1 MGAELR
7 GELLDCHLV
16 VAGPGN
22 IPGPDR
28 TPRAEPATLQQAPDH
43 RRVEGLLLGWFP
55 ALDVQ
60 AIRNVLC
67 GGIPPT
73 HLGDARDQTVEL
85 LQLFEAPD
93 RAVRVSG
100 HDAESMQNCGV
111 ITPLLLLPCGHHW
124 RAGSPDSVAG
134 RRPRAC
140 RSARLSGRPGRVAPS
155 LCSSAF
161 AAPCSCAWP
170 RSRPRSPRTRSR
182 SALRADAGPRRAPAH
197 SGCARGSPA
206 GRCERSPS
214 PITRLNRPT
223 VASARARA
231 L

>member
-1 MGAELR
+1 MRWVPTFAKWPLEFASAQPAVDGLAMGAELR

-73 HLGDARDQTVEL
+73 HLGGPRDQTSTL
-85 LQLFEAPD
+85 FQLSE
-93 RAVRVSG
+93 
-100 HDAESMQNCGV
+100 
-111 ITPLLLLPCGHHW
+111 
-124 RAGSPDSVAG
+124 
-134 RRPRAC
+134 
-140 RSARLSGRPGRVAPS
+140 LSG
-155 LCSSAF
+155 
-161 AAPCSCAWP
+161 
-170 RSRPRSPRTRSR
+170 
-182 SALRADAGPRRAPAH
+182 
-197 SGCARGSPA
+197 
-206 GRCERSPS
+206 
-214 PITRLNRPT
+214 
-223 VASARARA
+223 
-231 L
+231 

>member
-7 GELLDCHLV
+7 GEFLDRHFV
-16 VAGPGN
+16 VAGPRN

-93 RAVRVSG
+93 RADQRVSG
-100 HDAESMQNCGV
+100 HDASCPMACEIRVFGGAQASGRATPDPGDQHAVSTEALVQRFPRYTFSTGFSSGES
-111 ITPLLLLPCGHHW
+111 
-124 RAGSPDSVAG
+124 G
-134 RRPRAC
+134 RRQRM
-140 RSARLSGRPGRVAPS
+140 LEI
-155 LCSSAF
+155 
-161 AAPCSCAWP
+161 AAHTPATSCAAIIYVTKEAGDG
-170 RSRPRSPRTRSR
+170 RGERT
-182 SALRADAGPRRAPAH
+182 
-197 SGCARGSPA
+197 
-206 GRCERSPS
+206 GRHR
-214 PITRLNRPT
+214 
-223 VASARARA
+223 
-231 L
+231 